1 MQVGYAFKLG
11 NVSAKIQWWDDTAP
25 KDEYFDDDYL
35 IMWDVDNGTILAR
48 SLMMGK
54 AFNDGLSPTECVTD
68 FKRKVEEVV
77 EQMTGTDIDGD
88 GDVGNSQEGIAE
100 FLEEVARIF
109 NERVDVWVARIGG
122 TNGKSTV

>member
-54 AFNDGLSPTECVTD
+54 AFNGS
-68 FKRKVEEVV
+68 
-77 EQMTGTDIDGD
+77 
-88 GDVGNSQEGIAE
+88 
-100 FLEEVARIF
+100 
-109 NERVDVWVARIGG
+109 
-122 TNGKSTV
+122 